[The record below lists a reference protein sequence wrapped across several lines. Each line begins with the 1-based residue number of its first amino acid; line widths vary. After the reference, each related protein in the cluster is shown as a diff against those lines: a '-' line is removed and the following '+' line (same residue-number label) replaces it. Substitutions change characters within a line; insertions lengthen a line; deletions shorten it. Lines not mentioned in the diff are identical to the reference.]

1 MKLKHTARTPHNY
14 LRAVLK
20 IITALLLLLGSLSHI
35 TIPANAAGA
44 QTKPRYVN
52 FDSIEGTGCYKWT
65 DQLVSSEPN
74 LSPRLPS
81 FLGKKATKA
90 PCSNRHHVET
100 FVNMDKSKFQSLGK
114 PFSKARKYCQK
125 VFAAKKKNISSSDS
139 DLQILYTNSS
149 TGTRNYFCALLGANY
164 VDDANTDYR
173 VYKESIKPIFK
184 INIGR

>member
-1 MKLKHTARTPHNY
+1 MNFKHTAPTPHKSA
-14 LRAVLK
+14 RVTPK

-35 TIPANAAGA
+35 TIPANAASA
-44 QTKPRYVN
+44 QTKPRFVN
-52 FDSIEGTGCYKWT
+52 FDSTEGTGCYKWT

-81 FLGKKATKA
+81 YLGKRATKA

-100 FVNMDKSKFQSLGK
+100 FVNMDKLKFQSLGK
-114 PFSKARKYCQK
+114 PFSKVRKYCQK
-125 VFAAKKKNISSSDS
+125 TFSAKKKNISFSDS

-149 TGTRNYFCALLGANY
+149 TGTRSYFCALLGANY

-173 VYKESIKPIFK
+173 VYKESIKPILK